1 MFEDA
6 GVDNI
11 IQTQSWADGFI
22 LYRKH
27 KPDVIIVDL
36 KVGAGVL
43 NGLSFIRRLRL
54 QDQHTPVLV
63 FTMESEPATVGC
75 AIAVGATGY
84 VLKDA
89 TSEELL
95 KAYERLREGRP
106 YISYDLALKVAFRD
120 LPSPTNPLRY

>member
-1 MFEDA
+1 MSEACCDAGPRLDDHPAVLQACSGLLENA
-6 GVDNI
+6 GVDNF
-11 IQTQSWADGFI
+11 IQTQSMADGFS

-36 KVGAGVL
+36 TTGAGVL

-63 FTMESEPATVGC
+63 FTMESDPATVRR
-75 AIAVGATGY
+75 AITVGATGY

-89 TSEELL
+89 TSEEL
-95 KAYERLREGRP
+95 
-106 YISYDLALKVAFRD
+106 
-120 LPSPTNPLRY
+120 